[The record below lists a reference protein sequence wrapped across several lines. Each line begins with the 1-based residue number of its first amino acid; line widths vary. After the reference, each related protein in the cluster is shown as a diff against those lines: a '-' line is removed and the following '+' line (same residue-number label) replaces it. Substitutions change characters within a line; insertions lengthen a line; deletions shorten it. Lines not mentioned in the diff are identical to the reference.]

1 MGAKPRTLLLMGTL
15 LCVNAAV
22 AGGDPEAGRTVFQ
35 QCQVCHSLQPGQHQI
50 GPSLAGIVGR
60 NAGAATGYEY
70 SAAMKHAGLSW
81 TTANLDQF
89 LTSPQ
94 SLVPGTIM
102 PFSLPDERER
112 RDLIAYLQQAAAQA
126 PQVENG
132 AVHAV
137 SIVREPTDV
146 PPPLGKRGPQ
156 TIKLELKA
164 EELEGRLAD
173 GASYKYWTFN
183 GKVPG
188 PLLRVR
194 VGDSVELTLA
204 NDASSAVD
212 HSVDLHAV
220 TGPHGGAADLQVPPG
235 QRKTVTFKLL
245 TPGLF
250 VYHCATPMVAQ
261 HMASGMY
268 GMILVEPEEGLP
280 PVDREFYVMQ
290 GEIYTEAAYGAKG
303 RQTAS
308 VEKLLNERPDYF
320 VFNGAVGALTK
331 EHPLRAR
338 VGETVRIFFGV
349 GGPNATS
356 SFHVIGEILD
366 RVYEWGGVINAPV
379 EGVQTISVPP
389 GGAAIVDLTLDVPG
403 KYIIVDH
410 ALSRVQRG
418 LVGILIAEGA
428 PKPAIFRP
436 GN

>member
-1 MGAKPRTLLLMGTL
+1 MVCGPRLPRGGGTS
-15 LCVNAAV
+15 V
-22 AGGDPEAGRTVFQ
+22 GSRTM
-35 QCQVCHSLQPGQHQI
+35 LT
-50 GPSLAGIVGR
+50 A
-60 NAGAATGYEY
+60 
-70 SAAMKHAGLSW
+70 W
-81 TTANLDQF
+81 TA
-89 LTSPQ
+89 
-94 SLVPGTIM
+94 
-102 PFSLPDERER
+102 PFSTCG
-112 RDLIAYLQQAAAQA
+112 ACAAACCRYA
-126 PQVENG
+126 MR
-132 AVHAV
+132 
-137 SIVREPTDV
+137 SR
-146 PPPLGKRGPQ
+146 RSRSS
-156 TIKLELKA
+156 
-164 EELEGRLAD
+164 GRLK
-173 GASYKYWTFN
+173 GIM
-183 GKVPG
+183 VPG

-280 PVDREFYVMQ
+280 PVAREFYVMQ

-338 VGETVRIFFGV
+338 VGETMRI
-349 GGPNATS
+349 
-356 SFHVIGEILD
+356 
-366 RVYEWGGVINAPV
+366 
-379 EGVQTISVPP
+379 
-389 GGAAIVDLTLDVPG
+389 
-403 KYIIVDH
+403 
-410 ALSRVQRG
+410 
-418 LVGILIAEGA
+418 
-428 PKPAIFRP
+428 
-436 GN
+436 